1 MKKKLTKIVVFII
14 SMIWLCLVLAEP
26 ESETVESSEKA
37 AEQSKQQT
45 PDKTATNK
53 KPLKEF
59 VPSEEISIDKP
70 VAFPVDI

>member
-1 MKKKLTKIVVFII
+1 MKKNFINLAIFIFSIVWFCI
-14 SMIWLCLVLAEP
+14 VLAES
-26 ESETVESSEKA
+26 ESESEEPA
-37 AEQSKQQT
+37 QQATEQNKQST
-45 PDKTATNK
+45 SGKTNANK

>member
-1 MKKKLTKIVVFII
+1 MKRNIIKSAVFILLAV
-14 SMIWLCLVLAEP
+14 WLCVVLAEP
-26 ESETVESSEKA
+26 ESETADSAEQT
-37 AEQSKQQT
+37 EQSKQQSS
-45 PDKTATNK
+45 DKTTADK